1 LLLDL
6 LSMFENVYCEA
17 IIPCYY
23 IN

>member
-1 LLLDL
+1 
-6 LSMFENVYCEA
+6 MFENVYCEA